1 MKELQELA
9 LKTKKEKTFSDVDLI
24 NALLILQHVLGAK
37 AIEKTK
43 QRNLTLEQVLID
55 SERYSIKLK
64 ELVQN
69 FVGIDLSSI
78 VRDNLEYLNKSETD
92 E

>member
-37 AIEKTK
+37 AMEKAK
-43 QRNLTLEQVLID
+43 QRKLTLEQVLID

-69 FVGIDLSSI
+69 FVGIVS
-78 VRDNLEYLNKSETD
+78 
-92 E
+92 